1 MVECSSHLTVA
12 HLPEP
17 VRSGEGGSGLLSA
30 GGLAVGSGGDL
41 GSLVGD
47 NFTDLPL
54 GSPTLTS
61 SNAAAA
67 AATAAIDLE
76 SGALTSQVLF
86 YLCGKCV
93 GYDSFDIDNVR
104 SHIEY
109 DCAGPQHQWG
119 SNAELYLVL
128 RAVLFVVVII
138 FVFVWLP
145 YLQL

>member
-1 MVECSSHLTVA
+1 MLN
-12 HLPEP
+12 
-17 VRSGEGGSGLLSA
+17 A
-30 GGLAVGSGGDL
+30 GGPAAGSRGDL
-41 GSLVGD
+41 RSLVGD

-54 GSPTLTS
+54 GSPTLPTS

-67 AATAAIDLE
+67 AAAIDLE

-138 FVFVWLP
+138 VVFVWLP